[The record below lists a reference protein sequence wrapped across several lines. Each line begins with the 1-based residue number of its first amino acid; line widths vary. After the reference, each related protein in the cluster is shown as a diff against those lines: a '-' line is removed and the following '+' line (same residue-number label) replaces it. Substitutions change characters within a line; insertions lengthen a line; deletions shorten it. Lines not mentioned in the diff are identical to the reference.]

1 MPENTRYY
9 MNQAPEPSAPSANP
23 PASQREPGAQQSES
37 FDTGTP
43 LMQSAPPSSP
53 QPVPQEPASPSGE
66 MIFANENDSFRPE
79 SSQGEILVRAQ
90 TALGSFPVSEATVI
104 ISRNRNGT
112 NEVVNFQLTDKSG
125 ITPAISV
132 PAPSN
137 ADSQNPSE
145 SLPFADYNITVRHP
159 LYYTA
164 ITDNV
169 QVFGGELT
177 IQVVELTPLPE
188 FVNEANITRT
198 VNIPRQN
205 L

>member
-1 MPENTRYY
+1 MPENIRYY
-9 MNQAPEPSAPSANP
+9 MNQSPEAATPSATP

-43 LMQSAPPSSP
+43 LTESIPPSSP
-53 QPVPQEPASPSGE
+53 QPVPREPASPDGKT
-66 MIFANENDSFRPE
+66 IFANENDSFFPE
-79 SSQGEILVRAQ
+79 SSQGEIVVRAQ
-90 TALGSFPVSEATVI
+90 TALGSFPVPEATVI
-104 ISRNRNGT
+104 VSRKRNGT

-125 ITPAISV
+125 ITSPISV
-132 PAPSN
+132 PAPPK

-145 SLPFADYNITVRHP
+145 SLPFADYNITVRNP

-164 ITDNV
+164 VTDNV
-169 QVFGGELT
+169 QVFGDELT
-177 IQVVELTPLPE
+177 ILVVELTPLPE
-188 FVNEANITRT
+188 FVNEAFITQT

>member
-9 MNQAPEPSAPSANP
+9 MNQAPEPLAPSANP

-43 LMQSAPPSSP
+43 LTSSAVPSSP
-53 QPVPQEPASPSGE
+53 QPVPREPASPDGKT
-66 MIFANENDSFRPE
+66 IFANENDRFIPE

-90 TALGSFPVSEATVI
+90 TALGSLPVAEATVI
-104 ISRNRNGT
+104 VSRKRNGT
-112 NEVVNFQLTDKSG
+112 NEVVSFQLTDKSG

-132 PAPSN
+132 PAPPK
-137 ADSQNPSE
+137 ADSQSPSE
-145 SLPFADYNITVRHP
+145 SLPFADYNITVRNP

-164 ITDNV
+164 VTDNV
-169 QVFGGELT
+169 QVFGGEQT
-177 IQVVELTPLPE
+177 ILVVELTPLPE
-188 FVNEANITRT
+188 FVNETNITKT
-198 VNIPRQN
+198 VNLPRQN